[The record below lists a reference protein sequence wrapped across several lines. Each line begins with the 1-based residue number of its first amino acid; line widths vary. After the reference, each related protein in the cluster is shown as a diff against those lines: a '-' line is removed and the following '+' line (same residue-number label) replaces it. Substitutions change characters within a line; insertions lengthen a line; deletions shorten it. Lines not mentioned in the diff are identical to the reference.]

1 MTRLR
6 GLVRYDQITTRYQT
20 SMLATWMMSSPPSHR
35 YDQVGQ
41 RWKKESSSL
50 LSISSSRS
58 LADTTYYILS
68 SFELNSEFEGIYMVF
83 LVYQVRF
90 RKHSIAYSG
99 CSLVIVVEPRKL
111 PPPAI
116 YLVWCLKLLDSFQ
129 GQSNRQTFFN
139 CDLYSSSILLAL
151 YPSLQG
157 KKWQNQFQFHE
168 HVLKLC
174 C

>member
-20 SMLATWMMSSPPSHR
+20 SMLLATWMMSSPPSHW

-68 SFELNSEFEGIYMVF
+68 SFELKPGLEGIHMEF
-83 LVYQVRF
+83 HVYQVQF
-90 RKHSIAYSG
+90 KKHSIAPSG
-99 CSLVIVVEPRKL
+99 CSLVIVVEPGKL
-111 PPPAI
+111 LPPAI
-116 YLVWCLKLLDSFQ
+116 YLVWCLKLQDSFKK
-129 GQSNRQTFFN
+129 QSNWQTFFN

-151 YPSLQG
+151 YPSLQY
-157 KKWQNQFQFHE
+157 KD
-168 HVLKLC
+168 
-174 C
+174 